1 MQVGI
6 RTFSD
11 LMTGKSTAFSLSKT
25 HTTNTNKQPKNIK
38 SAIGVFGVAGLDRL
52 LCFMIVKEMQSLI
65 GGLRSM
71 MDHNTTQFLDVFK
84 SALQVTFVFLCWL
97 CFFEC
102 VFSSEKKNLILF
114 CSHWMRCRRVVQSCM
129 PTRLLELKNRN

>member
-25 HTTNTNKQPKNIK
+25 HTTNTNKQLKNIK

-84 SALQVTFVFLCWL
+84 SALQVTLFLVL
-97 CFFEC
+97 VVLFR
-102 VFSSEKKNLILF
+102 EKNK
-114 CSHWMRCRRVVQSCM
+114 
-129 PTRLLELKNRN
+129 P